1 MRDVVGGLVLLVL
14 AVGYYLQSM
23 RIPRSTLN
31 DTVGAHGVPQV
42 FAICLG
48 ALALALLIKARMG
61 VVMRQPGGDRSA
73 ETSNAQGGDPGEVGR
88 GDADALAEPVKEA
101 VAPLSRSIL
110 RMLGML
116 GLGVAYVLLLPWLGY
131 ALTLFLLI
139 GAVVLYQGGRAGPGL
154 LVVMVGAAAFFW
166 LIFVKFLGIPLP
178 AGAWT
183 KWL

>member
-14 AVGYYLQSM
+14 AAGYYLQSM
-23 RIPRSTLN
+23 RIPRSTLA
-31 DTVGAHGVPQV
+31 DTVGAQGVPQA

-48 ALALALLIKARMG
+48 ALALILLIKAALALLSG
-61 VVMRQPGGDRSA
+61 AGDLEPSA
-73 ETSNAQGGDPGEVGR
+73 ELSNAQGGDPGEVGR
-88 GDADALAEPVKEA
+88 GAADAVAEPAEES

-116 GLGVAYVLLLPWLGY
+116 GLGVAYILLLPWLGY

-139 GAVVLYQGGRAGPGL
+139 GAVVLYQGGRVGPRL
-154 LVVMVGAAAFFW
+154 LIVMIGAAVFFW
-166 LIFVKFLGIPLP
+166 LIFVQVLGIPLP

-183 KWL
+183 NWL